1 AALLD
6 DGIAIRDLVRIL
18 EAIGER
24 ARTNRAAD
32 ALVEAAR
39 VALGP
44 AISAGLAVG
53 GVLRVATIDPRFEHQ
68 LASHAEVTEE
78 GAVLQLDV
86 PTHDLLTH
94 ELARVAEAAAVH
106 GAPAVVVCSAGLR
119 PALGRSVRMAAP
131 ATARLSYPEV
141 CAHLSVDI
149 VASIAADPSSPT
161 SSPPEPTDAHAAA

>member
-68 LASHAEVTEE
+68 LASHAEITEE
-78 GAVLQLDV
+78 GSVLQLDMV
-86 PTHDLLTH
+86 THDALTH
-94 ELARVAEAAAVH
+94 ELARVAEVAAGH
-106 GAPAVVVCSAGLR
+106 GSPAVVVCSAGLR
-119 PALGRSVRMAAP
+119 PALGRFVRITAP
-131 ATARLSYPEV
+131 TTAVLSYREIGD
-141 CAHLSVDI
+141 HLTVEIVD
-149 VASIAADPSSPT
+149 SIG
-161 SSPPEPTDAHAAA
+161 TDSFTT